1 MFRDEVHLDPCYLL
15 VVLKRSKT
23 VGNSN
28 LPSHPLVDGIIYDSH
43 IDIANFFN
51 AHFANITSSVVLN
64 QNETSNLDY
73 LKDLVRSKLPQGAS
87 FIIPPI
93 TSVFVLDSLRHL
105 PTGKAVG
112 LDGLN
117 GYFLKLSAPSIV
129 YRVFSNNNF

>member
-1 MFRDEVHLDPCYLL
+1 MLANRLNRIRWRQFVPARVDRTPR
-15 VVLKRSKT
+15 RS
-23 VGNSN
+23 VR
-28 LPSHPLVDGIIYDSH
+28 HPLVDGIIYDSH

-51 AHFANITSSVVLN
+51 AHCANITSLVVLN

-73 LKDLVRSKLPQGAS
+73 LKDLVRSQLPLGAS